1 MNKFAEL
8 VIEILQEEVSKNE
21 PLFEKRFID
30 ANYNEAEIEMYFG
43 KGSCTSSLKV
53 TFDREEFVK
62 RMADKNYTVH
72 VEK

>member
-1 MNKFAEL
+1 MTKFAKL
-8 VIEILQEEVSKNE
+8 VIEILQEEVRKNI

-30 ANYNEAEIEMYFG
+30 ANHDEAEIEMYFG
-43 KGSCTSSLKV
+43 KGSCASSLKV

-62 RMADKNYTVH
+62 RMADKNYAVY

>member
-21 PLFEKRFID
+21 PLFEKHFID
-30 ANYNEAEIEMYFG
+30 ANYGEAEIEMYFV
-43 KGSCTSSLKV
+43 KGSCASSLKV

>member
-8 VIEILQEEVSKNE
+8 VIEILQEEVSSGR

-43 KGSCTSSLKV
+43 EGSCASSLKV

-62 RMADKNYTVH
+62 RMADKNYAVH

>member
-8 VIEILQEEVSKNE
+8 VIEILQEEVSSGR

-30 ANYNEAEIEMYFG
+30 ANYDKAELEMYFG
-43 KGSCTSSLKV
+43 EGSCASSLKV

>member
-1 MNKFAEL
+1 MNKFTEL
-8 VIEILQEEVSKNE
+8 VIEILQEEVSKNV
-21 PLFEKRFID
+21 PLLEKRFID
-30 ANYNEAEIEMYFG
+30 ANHDEAEIELYFG
-43 KGSCTSSLKV
+43 KGSCASSLKV

>member
-1 MNKFAEL
+1 MNKFTKL
-8 VIEILQEEVSKNE
+8 VIEILQEELSKDV

-30 ANYNEAEIEMYFG
+30 ANYDKAELEIYFG
-43 KGSCTSSLKV
+43 KGSCASSLKV

-72 VEK
+72 VKK

>member
-1 MNKFAEL
+1 MNKFTEL
-8 VIEILQEEVSKNE
+8 VIEILQEEVRKDI

-30 ANYNEAEIEMYFG
+30 ANHDKAEIEMYFG
-43 KGSCTSSLKV
+43 KGSCASSLKV

-62 RMADKNYTVH
+62 RMADKNYAVY

>member
-1 MNKFAEL
+1 MNKFAKL

-30 ANYNEAEIEMYFG
+30 ANYDEAEIEMYFG
-43 KGSCTSSLKV
+43 KGSCVSSLKLA
-53 TFDREEFVK
+53 FDREEFVK
-62 RMADKNYTVH
+62 RMTDKNYTVH